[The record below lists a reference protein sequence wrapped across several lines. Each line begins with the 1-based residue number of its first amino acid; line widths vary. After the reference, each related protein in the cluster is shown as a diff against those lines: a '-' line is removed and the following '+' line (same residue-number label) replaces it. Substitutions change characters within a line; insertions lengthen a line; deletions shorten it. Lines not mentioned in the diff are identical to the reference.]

1 MPFKAT
7 PDETAD
13 GRYHD
18 FVNLD
23 AVFASILL
31 LVIGAAIGVIPTYL
45 SERRK
50 ERHELAIRW
59 DGALYELCGDFS
71 TTVREFVH
79 LARRHGRVANEEQR
93 VAQLEKNHAHL
104 RGLAQQIRL
113 LGSRDL
119 QQAAR
124 EVEHHAWWVRAVSE
138 GREDRLAD
146 YYAGMSPEERLR
158 DALLR
163 LYVAARVQLGV
174 PKPEDVAP
182 DDPIDPSRE
191 PVS

>member
-1 MPFKAT
+1 MDLK
-7 PDETAD
+7 
-13 GRYHD
+13 
-18 FVNLD
+18 V
-23 AVFASILL
+23 VFTSILL
-31 LVIGAAIGVIPTYL
+31 LIIGAAVGVIPTYL
-45 SERRK
+45 IERRK

-59 DGALYELCGDFS
+59 DGALYELCKDFS
-71 TTVREFVH
+71 NTVREFVH
-79 LARRHGRVANEEQR
+79 LARRRGRVANEEQR
-93 VAQLEKNHAHL
+93 AAELDKNHAHL

-113 LGSRDL
+113 LGSKDL

-124 EVEHHAWWVRAVSE
+124 EVEHHAWWVRAVLE
-138 GREDRLAD
+138 GREDRLAGH
-146 YYAGMSPEERLR
+146 YAGMPPEDRLR

-191 PVS
+191 SVS